1 MMPVIR
7 PLTIPDQPC
16 TEYKKEQESF
26 ARMQVELRP
35 ARMDTV
41 LRGVRACLRRL
52 AGTKPN
58 RRRCTAQ
65 NKLASREPVEK
76 PSQAEVS
83 AATMDLDIS
92 GAKWRRSLGR
102 GRRLCVM
109 VRAFMGSGRP

>member
-35 ARMDTV
+35 SRVDII
-41 LRGVRACLRRL
+41 LRRVRVCLRKL
-52 AGTKPN
+52 AGTRPE

-65 NKLASREPVEK
+65 SKLGSREPVEK
-76 PSQAEVS
+76 PSQVEVS
-83 AATMDLDIS
+83 AATVDLDIS
-92 GAKWRRSLGR
+92 RAKWGRSLGR
-102 GRRLCVM
+102 GRRLFVM
-109 VRAFMGSGRP
+109 VRVVMGSGQP